1 LHLLV
6 NDLTLKRLLALA
18 ADPRHAEN
26 VRAEGLVAVDELK
39 GWIETQAGGATG
51 KWKGALLLGLEQIGE
66 FQKDAGKFVLET
78 SAEMPPGAPIG
89 MPDMDW

>member
-1 LHLLV
+1 M
-6 NDLTLKRLLALA
+6 DA
-18 ADPRHAEN
+18 
-26 VRAEGLVAVDELK
+26 LK
-39 GWIETQAGGATG
+39 GWMETQAGGATG